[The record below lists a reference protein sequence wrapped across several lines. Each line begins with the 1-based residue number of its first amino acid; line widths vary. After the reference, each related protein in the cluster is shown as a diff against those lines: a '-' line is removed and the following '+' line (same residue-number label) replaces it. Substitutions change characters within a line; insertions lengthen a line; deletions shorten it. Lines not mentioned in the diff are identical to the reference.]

1 MVSKVDSYLNYAS
14 KAVERKSGRGL
25 KPDFHIFY
33 IFIITV
39 LVIQIFFI
47 LMGFPVTMINT
58 CSSGLLLEKGRNSAV
73 SLWEMQQLYRIF
85 DI

>member
-33 IFIITV
+33 MFIITV
-39 LVIQIFFI
+39 LVIQIFFYFDGVSCYYDKYLFI
-47 LMGFPVTMINT
+47 RTLTG
-58 CSSGLLLEKGRNSAV
+58 KGKK
-73 SLWEMQQLYRIF
+73 
-85 DI
+85 